1 MPMLANAHI
10 SSLGNLWFV
19 LMISAAGEHC
29 SVYFIQIVTLQDF
42 IQIIK
47 VRNTLYRTTNYSTGK
62 KPGEVAFI

>member
-1 MPMLANAHI
+1 MPMLVNAHI
-10 SSLGNLWFV
+10 SSLGYLWFV

-62 KPGEVAFI
+62 KTGVVAFI